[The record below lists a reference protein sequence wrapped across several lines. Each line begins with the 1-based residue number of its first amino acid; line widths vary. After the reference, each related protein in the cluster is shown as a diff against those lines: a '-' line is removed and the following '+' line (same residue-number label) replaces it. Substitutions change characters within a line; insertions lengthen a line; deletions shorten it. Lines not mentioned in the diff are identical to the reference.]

1 MINVKSNIFNIKPKK
16 PFKIPKDRSSLTL
29 PMNIHEDEFL
39 MDIYKNLKI
48 NDDEV
53 AFFMPDYIF
62 NNFTSI
68 YFKNFPWNLN
78 VIKNKNKFIFSAD
91 ISSENPFLFLQTFNE
106 NNMNKISEIEMDVAT
121 NNMESTLME

>member
-1 MINVKSNIFNIKPKK
+1 
-16 PFKIPKDRSSLTL
+16 
-29 PMNIHEDEFL
+29 MNIHEDEYL
-39 MDIYKNLKI
+39 MNIYKDLTLK
-48 NDDEV
+48 DDEF

-91 ISSENPFLFLQTFNE
+91 ISSENPFLFL
-106 NNMNKISEIEMDVAT
+106 
-121 NNMESTLME
+121 